1 MSNRGML
8 IVYSGPSGVGKGTLL
23 APYLKSHPDA
33 ALSVSVT
40 TRAPRPGETDGVEY
54 SFITRERFEQLIKS
68 DGLLEYAEYSGN
80 YYGTPRAAVEEKI
93 AAGRDVVLEIEV
105 QGAMKIKKSFP
116 DASFIFILPPS
127 YAELKRR
134 LQGRGT
140 EPPQVVARRL
150 AAARRELSYAGEY
163 EYAIVNDS
171 LETAG
176 AQLAAVIEASRCRTK
191 YMKDFIKQ
199 ISEVEEV

>member
-80 YYGTPRAAVEEKI
+80 FYGTPRAAV
-93 AAGRDVVLEIEV
+93 
-105 QGAMKIKKSFP
+105 
-116 DASFIFILPPS
+116 
-127 YAELKRR
+127 
-134 LQGRGT
+134 
-140 EPPQVVARRL
+140 
-150 AAARRELSYAGEY
+150 
-163 EYAIVNDS
+163 
-171 LETAG
+171 
-176 AQLAAVIEASRCRTK
+176 
-191 YMKDFIKQ
+191 
-199 ISEVEEV
+199 

>member
-116 DASFIFILPPS
+116 DAAFIFILPPS

-191 YMKDFIKQ
+191 YMTDFIKQ